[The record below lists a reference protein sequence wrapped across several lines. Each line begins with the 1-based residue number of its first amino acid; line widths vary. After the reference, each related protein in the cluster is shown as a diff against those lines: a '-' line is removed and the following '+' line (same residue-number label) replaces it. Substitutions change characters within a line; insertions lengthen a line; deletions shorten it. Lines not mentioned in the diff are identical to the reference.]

1 MKNVRGAQ
9 HKRGAASRQSPFR
22 WAWLLVWVGLW
33 ASPAGAHPMT
43 RPAPSDKV
51 TVEASHGV
59 LQLSWSDYE
68 ERLKGSINP
77 TPPRAGQPL
86 RLNVHVGSFE
96 GEPFDGPLTIT
107 LREEGSTQ
115 GQTQTVGKGEANWT
129 AEFIPENAGPH
140 QIDFSFRTTRIKVL
154 HARIEVAPSPIPR
167 VILWS
172 GLGLLTVVAISF
184 GVRGLLRE
192 ARPTPPPPAPEA
204 PAVAQAPAPVEPAKP
219 ADPPAPA
226 AGPVAEAPPDSS
238 PESEKKSAS

>member
-1 MKNVRGAQ
+1 M
-9 HKRGAASRQSPFR
+9 
-22 WAWLLVWVGLW
+22 GLW
-33 ASPAGAHPMT
+33 AAPVGAHPMT

-68 ERLKGSINP
+68 ERLKGSIDP

-96 GEPFDGPLTIT
+96 GEPFNGPLTIT

-115 GQTQTVGKGEANWT
+115 GQTQTVGKGVANWT

-184 GVRGLLRE
+184 GVRNLLRE
-192 ARPTPPPPAPEA
+192 ARPTPPPPATDA
-204 PAVAQAPAPVEPAKP
+204 PAVAQAPAP
-219 ADPPAPA
+219 ADPPA
-226 AGPVAEAPPDSS
+226 PVAEAPPDSS
-238 PESEKKSAS
+238 LESEKKSAS

>member
-1 MKNVRGAQ
+1 
-9 HKRGAASRQSPFR
+9 
-22 WAWLLVWVGLW
+22 
-33 ASPAGAHPMT
+33 MT

-68 ERLKGSINP
+68 ERLKGSVSP

-115 GQTQTVGKGEANWT
+115 GQTQTVRKGVANWT
-129 AEFIPENAGPH
+129 VEFIPEKAGPH

-154 HARIEVAPSPIPR
+154 HARVEVAPSPIPR

-184 GVRGLLRE
+184 GVRSLLRE
-192 ARPTPPPPAPEA
+192 ARPSPPP
-204 PAVAQAPAPVEPAKP
+204 PAPVEPAKP

-226 AGPVAEAPPDSS
+226 AGPTAEAPPDSS